1 MTGRQE
7 RGKSAM
13 RMVFAWGAVGAA
25 CGIYGAVWLGYYN
38 RILREPFL
46 YRGRWLFIA
55 MYAVLYTL
63 FMKLYGGF
71 RVGYLKTG
79 SLICSQILSS
89 LFANVF
95 TYAQLAVLDKK
106 FLNPVYLIAGTAAQI
121 LASVLW
127 ITLFQSLSGRLFPP
141 RRLLFLTGDH
151 EDEDLMAKVRSRED
165 KYEIGQIL
173 DYRVPA
179 ETIQAEMIRW
189 DAVLIGDLPS
199 HERNLILKYCFT
211 HKIRTYSTPKISD
224 ILIRTSEELDI
235 FDTPLYLSRNT
246 ELTAGQRCRKRLM
259 DVIGSVVLGA
269 CSLPLVA
276 AIGAAIWLSDRGP
289 VFYSQERL
297 TQDGRVFQI
306 YKFRTMVQGAE
317 ADGTARLAEEEDSR
331 ILPVGRFLRQ
341 TRLDEL
347 PQLWNV
353 FRGEMS
359 LVGPRPER
367 PELAAA
373 ITRELPEF
381 TFRLKVKAGL
391 TGYAQIHGRYNT
403 SACDKL
409 RMDLTYIRNYS
420 FLTDLKLI
428 SMTPKILFM
437 RESARGVSGEG
448 QNGKYGESAEEAK

>member
-1 MTGRQE
+1 MTGGE
-7 RGKSAM
+7 VWGKGVL
-13 RMVFAWGAVGAA
+13 RLLFT
-25 CGIYGAVWLGYYN
+25 CGSIMASCVIYGSVWH
-38 RILREPFL
+38 PFL

-55 MYAVLYTL
+55 MYAVLYIL

-71 RVGYLKTG
+71 RVGCLKTG
-79 SLICSQILSS
+79 SLICSHLLSVV
-89 LFANVF
+89 FTNIF

-106 FLNPVYLIAGTAAQI
+106 FLNPGYLAAGTAGQAVAAI
-121 LASVLW
+121 LW
-127 ITLFQSLSGRLFPP
+127 IVLFQHLSGRLFQP
-141 RRLLFLTGDH
+141 RRLLFLSGGH
-151 EDEDLMAKVRSRED
+151 KDEDLMAKVRSRED
-165 KYEIGQIL
+165 KYEIGRIL
-173 DYRVPA
+173 DYRIPA
-179 ETIQAEMIRW
+179 KTIQAELSQW

-211 HKIRTYSTPKISD
+211 QNIRTYSMPKLSD

-246 ELTAGQRCRKRLM
+246 ELTAGERAGKRMM
-259 DVIGSVVLGA
+259 DIVISVILGIF
-269 CSLPLVA
+269 SLPFIAL
-276 AIGAAIWLSDRGP
+276 IGAAIRLSDRGP

-297 TQDGRVFQI
+297 TRDGRIFLI
-306 YKFRTMVQGAE
+306 YKFRTMVQEAE
-317 ADGTARLAEEEDSR
+317 ADGTARLAEDEDSR

-353 FRGEMS
+353 LKGEMS

-373 ITRELPEF
+373 ITKELPEF
-381 TFRLKVKAGL
+381 SFRLKVKAGL
-391 TGYAQIHGRYNT
+391 TGYAQIHGKYNT
-403 SACDKL
+403 SAYDKL

-428 SMTPKILFM
+428 CMTPKILFM
-437 RESARGVSGEG
+437 KESARGVTGDED
-448 QNGKYGESAEEAK
+448 NGKYGESAEGAEQ